1 MPEVFGWEHLTY
13 TAVFLALAI
22 AAIVLILKYVK
33 TEKTLS
39 MIMRI
44 IGGVLFICILWNRIS
59 ICVSHKN
66 ALLLIPDT
74 FCGISSLVLS
84 LALLL
89 GKRDNIVF
97 HFICYLGFI
106 GGLIVVVYPD
116 FIGQASSIFYP
127 DTISGLLH
135 HSIMFYTILIMTIT
149 KYFVPTIKK
158 WYALP
163 LGLCCVVTLGIF
175 EITVLDSNDAMQIFN
190 PLLPDTIFTW
200 WFCGILLLVF
210 SYLVMVVFEY
220 FNVWKKQSG
229 SDNIKT
235 ETEEKTL

>member
-74 FCGISSLVLS
+74 FCGISSLFFHSPCFSAKGIISFSILS
-84 LALLL
+84 A
-89 GKRDNIVF
+89 
-97 HFICYLGFI
+97 
-106 GGLIVVVYPD
+106 
-116 FIGQASSIFYP
+116 
-127 DTISGLLH
+127 T
-135 HSIMFYTILIMTIT
+135 
-149 KYFVPTIKK
+149 
-158 WYALP
+158 
-163 LGLCCVVTLGIF
+163 
-175 EITVLDSNDAMQIFN
+175 
-190 PLLPDTIFTW
+190 
-200 WFCGILLLVF
+200 
-210 SYLVMVVFEY
+210 
-220 FNVWKKQSG
+220 
-229 SDNIKT
+229 SD
-235 ETEEKTL
+235 LSAD

>member
-74 FCGISSLVLS
+74 FCGI
-84 LALLL
+84 
-89 GKRDNIVF
+89 
-97 HFICYLGFI
+97 
-106 GGLIVVVYPD
+106 
-116 FIGQASSIFYP
+116 
-127 DTISGLLH
+127 
-135 HSIMFYTILIMTIT
+135 
-149 KYFVPTIKK
+149 
-158 WYALP
+158 
-163 LGLCCVVTLGIF
+163 
-175 EITVLDSNDAMQIFN
+175 
-190 PLLPDTIFTW
+190 
-200 WFCGILLLVF
+200 LLLVF

-235 ETEEKTL
+235 KTEEKTL

>member
-1 MPEVFGWEHLTY
+1 
-13 TAVFLALAI
+13 
-22 AAIVLILKYVK
+22 
-33 TEKTLS
+33 
-39 MIMRI
+39 
-44 IGGVLFICILWNRIS
+44 
-59 ICVSHKN
+59 
-66 ALLLIPDT
+66 
-74 FCGISSLVLS
+74 
-84 LALLL
+84 
-89 GKRDNIVF
+89 
-97 HFICYLGFI
+97 
-106 GGLIVVVYPD
+106 
-116 FIGQASSIFYP
+116 
-127 DTISGLLH
+127 
-135 HSIMFYTILIMTIT
+135 MFYTILIMTIT

-163 LGLCCVVTLGIF
+163 LGLCCVMTLGIF

-220 FNVWKKQSG
+220 FNVWNKQSG